1 MNKYPPRVESSQ
13 RNLDQSWIFKKYLLG
28 SMIRMERSMK
38 RKNQTYLTEMGTE
51 KGKCRNAK
59 MPQFKNAKLENRFV
73 EK

>member
-13 RNLDQSWIFKKYLLG
+13 RNLDQSWIFKKYLIG

-51 KGKCRNAK
+51 KGKC
-59 MPQFKNAKLENRFV
+59 
-73 EK
+73 